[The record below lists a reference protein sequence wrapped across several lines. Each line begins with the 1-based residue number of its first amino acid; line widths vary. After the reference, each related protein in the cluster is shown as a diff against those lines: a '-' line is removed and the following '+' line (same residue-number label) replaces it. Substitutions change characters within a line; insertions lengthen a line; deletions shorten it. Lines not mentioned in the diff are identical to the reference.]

1 MLVEGK
7 KENHDSYHTGQIQA
21 DNDPVEGIHKYS
33 YAVLGDVYAEIAS
46 APMSPRSLIFRFMH
60 ITPEF
65 TCILERSEI
74 SVQRLVRHSFPTQP
88 CCMAV
93 GFRIASSIEC
103 PALLIDIEHDR

>member
-46 APMSPRSLIFRFMH
+46 APMSPRSLIFRVNSCCKCTMQFFIVDFMW
-60 ITPEF
+60 
-65 TCILERSEI
+65 C
-74 SVQRLVRHSFPTQP
+74 LVVKALSWSMIKLFHRQCNLCTNVIYYE
-88 CCMAV
+88 CLK
-93 GFRIASSIEC
+93 SSWR
-103 PALLIDIEHDR
+103 A